1 MKIDERK
8 RGARPKAT
16 TDDGLGTDTNANA
29 EEREAAPSRE
39 RDDAVHPVDRVIGI
53 LGKPGS
59 TDEYLKWIRG
69 IAPDTDVDG
78 HAPPNSKM
86 LLDGESD
93 DAPHPV
99 DRVVGI
105 LGKPGS
111 ADEYMKEI
119 RGTAPDTDVDGHAPP
134 NSKMLLDGESDDA
147 LHPVDRV
154 YGILGKP
161 GSTDE
166 YLAEIRGTAPD
177 TDMDGESDDAPHP
190 VDRVVGILG
199 KPGSTD
205 EYLKW
210 IRGQ

>member
-1 MKIDERK
+1 MKMDERK
-8 RGARPKAT
+8 RAARPKALDGGLV
-16 TDDGLGTDTNANA
+16 TDADA
-29 EEREAAPSRE
+29 EEREAAPPSE

-111 ADEYMKEI
+111 TDEYMKEI
-119 RGTAPDTDVDGHAPP
+119 RGTAPDTDVDGHAPS
-134 NSKMLLDGESDDA
+134 NSKMLL
-147 LHPVDRV
+147 
-154 YGILGKP
+154 
-161 GSTDE
+161 
-166 YLAEIRGTAPD
+166 
-177 TDMDGESDDAPHP
+177 DGESDDAPHP

>member
-8 RGARPKAT
+8 RAARPKALDGGLV
-16 TDDGLGTDTNANA
+16 TDADANA
-29 EEREAAPSRE
+29 KDAAPSRE
-39 RDDAVHPVDRVIGI
+39 RDDAVHPVDRVYGI

-59 TDEYLKWIRG
+59 TDEYMKEIRG
-69 IAPDTDVDG
+69 TAPNADVDG
-78 HAPPNSKM
+78 HAPPNSNT
-86 LLDGESD
+86 LLDD
-93 DAPHPV
+93 TLHPV

-111 ADEYMKEI
+111 TDEYMKEI
-119 RGTAPDTDVDGHAPP
+119 RGTAPNTDVDGHAPS

-166 YLAEIRGTAPD
+166 YL
-177 TDMDGESDDAPHP
+177 
-190 VDRVVGILG
+190 
-199 KPGSTD
+199 
-205 EYLKW
+205 KW
-210 IRGQ
+210 IRGR

>member
-1 MKIDERK
+1 MLL
-8 RGARPKAT
+8 
-16 TDDGLGTDTNANA
+16 DG
-29 EEREAAPSRE
+29 ES
-39 RDDAVHPVDRVIGI
+39 DDALHPVDRVYGI

-59 TDEYLKWIRG
+59 TDEYMKDIRG
-69 IAPDTDVDG
+69 TAPDTDVDG

-111 ADEYMKEI
+111 
-119 RGTAPDTDVDGHAPP
+119 
-134 NSKMLLDGESDDA
+134 
-147 LHPVDRV
+147 
-154 YGILGKP
+154 
-161 GSTDE
+161 
-166 YLAEIRGTAPD
+166 
-177 TDMDGESDDAPHP
+177 
-190 VDRVVGILG
+190 
-199 KPGSTD
+199 TD

>member
-1 MKIDERK
+1 MKMDERK
-8 RGARPKAT
+8 RAARPQALDGGLV
-16 TDDGLGTDTNANA
+16 TDADAKD
-29 EEREAAPSRE
+29 AAPSRE

-78 HAPPNSKM
+78 HAPSNSKM

-93 DAPHPV
+93 DAVHPV
-99 DRVVGI
+99 DRVYGI

-111 ADEYMKEI
+111 TDEYMKEI

-154 YGILGKP
+154 
-161 GSTDE
+161 
-166 YLAEIRGTAPD
+166 
-177 TDMDGESDDAPHP
+177 
-190 VDRVVGILG
+190 VGILG

>member
-1 MKIDERK
+1 MKMRERK
-8 RGARPKAT
+8 QGARPKAT
-16 TDDGLGTDTNANA
+16 TDDGLGTDTNAD
-29 EEREAAPSRE
+29 EREAAPPSE
-39 RDDAVHPVDRVIGI
+39 RDDAVHPVDRVVGI

-93 DAPHPV
+93 NAPHPV
-99 DRVVGI
+99 DRVYGI

-111 ADEYMKEI
+111 ADEYLAEI

-134 NSKMLLDGESDDA
+134 NSKMLLDD
-147 LHPVDRV
+147 
-154 YGILGKP
+154 
-161 GSTDE
+161 
-166 YLAEIRGTAPD
+166 
-177 TDMDGESDDAPHP
+177 ESDDAPHP
-190 VDRVVGILG
+190 VDRVIGILG

-210 IRGQ
+210 IRGR

>member
-1 MKIDERK
+1 MKMRERK
-8 RGARPKAT
+8 QGARPKAPGGGLE
-16 TDDGLGTDTNANA
+16 TDANANA

-39 RDDAVHPVDRVIGI
+39 RDDAVHPVDRVVGI

-93 DAPHPV
+93 NAPHPM
-99 DRVVGI
+99 DRVYGI
-105 LGKPGS
+105 LGKHGS
-111 ADEYMKEI
+111 ADEYLAEI

-134 NSKMLLDGESDDA
+134 NSKMLLDD
-147 LHPVDRV
+147 
-154 YGILGKP
+154 
-161 GSTDE
+161 
-166 YLAEIRGTAPD
+166 
-177 TDMDGESDDAPHP
+177 ESDDAPHP
-190 VDRVVGILG
+190 VDRVIGILG

>member
-8 RGARPKAT
+8 RAARPKAT

-29 EEREAAPSRE
+29 EEREAAPPSE

-69 IAPDTDVDG
+69 TAPNTDVDE
-78 HAPPNSKM
+78 HAPSNSEG
-86 LLDGESD
+86 LL
-93 DAPHPV
+93 
-99 DRVVGI
+99 
-105 LGKPGS
+105 
-111 ADEYMKEI
+111 
-119 RGTAPDTDVDGHAPP
+119 
-134 NSKMLLDGESDDA
+134 
-147 LHPVDRV
+147 
-154 YGILGKP
+154 
-161 GSTDE
+161 
-166 YLAEIRGTAPD
+166 
-177 TDMDGESDDAPHP
+177 DGESDDAPHP

-205 EYLKW
+205 EYMKEIRGTAPNTDVDGASDDAPHPVDRVVGILGKPGSTDEYLAEIRGMAPNTDADGHAPSNSKMLLDGASDDAPHPVDRVYGILGKPGSTDEYLKW